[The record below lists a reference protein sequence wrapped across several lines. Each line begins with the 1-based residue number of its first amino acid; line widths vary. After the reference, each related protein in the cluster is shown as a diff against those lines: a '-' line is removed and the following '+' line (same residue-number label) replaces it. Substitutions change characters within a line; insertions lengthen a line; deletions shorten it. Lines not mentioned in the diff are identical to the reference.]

1 MCATYAG
8 AASCMR
14 AVEESSPPL
23 FATLPTITSLLQ
35 REGADTEKG
44 CSSQLESHF
53 CVRVIKW

>member
-14 AVEESSPPL
+14 AVEESSPS
-23 FATLPTITSLLQ
+23 FFVTSPTITSLLE

-44 CSSQLESHF
+44 
-53 CVRVIKW
+53 